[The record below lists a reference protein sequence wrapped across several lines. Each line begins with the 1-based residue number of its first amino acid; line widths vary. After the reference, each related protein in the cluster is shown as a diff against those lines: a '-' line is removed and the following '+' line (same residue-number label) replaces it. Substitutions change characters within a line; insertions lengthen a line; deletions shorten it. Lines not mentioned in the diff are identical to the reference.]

1 MRTIAF
7 LLPALAALA
16 LAGCAPREVQC
27 TLIGCVDGLSVSF
40 TGAQPASYTLEARAA
55 GHEPVI
61 VDCSSDQATFQCRP
75 DGTFL
80 ADFTP
85 EEVTLHITWD
95 GGEVERTVRPVY
107 TESRPNGPDCPPVC
121 RSGQVTI
128 DLGQ

>member
-1 MRTIAF
+1 MRMVAFF
-7 LLPALAALA
+7 LLTLATLA
-16 LAGCAPREVQC
+16 LAGCTAQERMC
-27 TLIGCVDGLSVSF
+27 TLIGCVDGLTVHF

-55 GHEPVI
+55 GHEPVT
-61 VDCSSDQATFQCRP
+61 VSCSSDQATTQCRL
-75 DGTFL
+75 DETFL

-121 RSGQVTI
+121 RQGQVAI
-128 DLGQ
+128 DLAN